1 MVTADDIRTVAL
13 SLPRTAE
20 ALVRDQVKFRVG
32 RIVYVALSQ
41 DELSMG
47 LGFPKDERA
56 AFVAAHPEKFFM
68 PIQSDLRYNWVRVWL
83 AAIDQTE
90 MREFVVDAWRMV
102 VPKRV
107 AAEYLGDHR

>member
-1 MVTADDIRTVAL
+1 MVTADDIRRVAS
-13 SLPRTAE
+13 SLPRTQE

-32 RIVYVALSQ
+32 QIVYVALSR

-47 LGFPKDERA
+47 FAFPKDERA
-56 AFVAAHPEKFFM
+56 ALVATHPEKFFM
-68 PIQSDLRYNWVRVWL
+68 PVQSDLRYNWVRAWL

-90 MREFVVDAWRMV
+90 MRELVVDAWRMV

-107 AAEYLGDHR
+107 ATEYLGDHA